1 MLLLVSRLLLG
12 SALAAVLGALKLAVA
27 ARQEGAMRRRWQ
39 AAAAAAE
46 NSAENAAVWGE
57 GDLPPQE

>member
-39 AAAAAAE
+39 AAAAAE
-46 NSAENAAVWGE
+46 SAARGE
-57 GDLPPQE
+57 WEVPHQE

>member
-12 SALAAVLGALKLAVA
+12 SAIAAVLGALKLAVA

-46 NSAENAAVWGE
+46 TAAMRGE
-57 GDLPPQE
+57 GEVPHQE

>member
-12 SALAAVLGALKLAVA
+12 SAIAAVLGALKLAVA

-39 AAAAAAE
+39 ATAAADETAAMG
-46 NSAENAAVWGE
+46 GE
-57 GDLPPQE
+57 GEVLRQE